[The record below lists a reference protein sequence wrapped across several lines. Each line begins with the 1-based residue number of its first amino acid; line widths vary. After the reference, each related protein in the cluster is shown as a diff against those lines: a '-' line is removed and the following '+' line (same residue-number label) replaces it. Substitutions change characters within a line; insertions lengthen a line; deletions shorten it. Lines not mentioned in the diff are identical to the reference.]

1 MTTAYQQLSATFQ
14 RLSRFGHLMAVAGWD
29 MQTMMPAGGSQ
40 ARGEALAEMGV
51 LRHEILTDARVGEL
65 IKAAEQADLN
75 DVERANLREMQRA
88 WQQASLLPASLVEA
102 KSLAGSR
109 CEHAWREQRP
119 ANDWQGFAA
128 NLKEVVRLSREEA
141 QLRAEANNTSR
152 YDALLDLYEPGMT
165 SAKLD
170 ATFGELKSWLPDLLQ
185 RVVEKQA
192 QEKVEQPQ
200 GPFALAAQREL
211 GLSVMTTLGFDFRHG
226 RLDVS
231 AHPFCGGVPEDVRIT
246 TRYNQDEFLSALM
259 GVIHETGHARYE
271 QGLPQQWRSQPV
283 GLARSTAIHES
294 QSLFMEM
301 QLGRSR
307 EFLQRILPQ
316 VCDKLGAQPALQPE
330 NFVRLTQRVKPG
342 LIRVDADELSY
353 PAHVILRFEIERAL
367 IEGEI
372 EVEDIPA
379 LWDEKMQ
386 QTLGLDTRGNYR
398 DGCMQDIHWTDGAF
412 GYFPTYTLGAMY
424 AAQLFQAVK
433 KALPDLG
440 DRLQHGE
447 LQPVF
452 DWLQQNIWQHGS
464 RFPTEQLLINATG
477 EALNPRFFRQHLEQ
491 RYLNR

>member
-1 MTTAYQQLSATFQ
+1 VTTAYQQLSATFQ

-165 SAKLD
+165 SARLD

>member
-1 MTTAYQQLSATFQ
+1 
-14 RLSRFGHLMAVAGWD
+14 MAVAGWD

-165 SAKLD
+165 SARLD

-342 LIRVDADELSY
+342 FIRVDADELSY

-433 KALPDLG
+433 KALPDLS